1 MFSFCFFLSSCFPII
16 CTAKGKDQEGQLE
29 REGKKLDNNKKKAQP
44 ITRRFSSFQLFFYH
58 FHYLF
63 FLQNKRVVCRECI
76 RFQDVVA
83 CCDGVGDGQR
93 SYRGRAQFHQQSG
106 TDKETMSTR
115 KSRKRNKNFR
125 FFKLTLS
132 ATDDD

>member
-1 MFSFCFFLSSCFPII
+1 MFSFFFVFMFSYNLYSQGEGSGG
-16 CTAKGKDQEGQLE
+16 AVGKG
-29 REGKKLDNNKKKAQP
+29 REKLDNNKKKAQP
-44 ITRRFSSFQLFFYH
+44 ITRRFSSFQFFFYH

-115 KSRKRNKNFR
+115 KSRKRNKHFR